1 MVDLLKTYCL
11 LEAEK
16 EGIEL
21 SLRMRKEQLISEG
34 DIESA
39 DAVEDNIN
47 SLKRVRECEEEYVE
61 NIMQVV

>member
-21 SLRMRKEQLISEG
+21 SLRKRMEQLISEG

-39 DAVEDNIN
+39 ESVEDN
-47 SLKRVRECEEEYVE
+47 LKALDRVRECEEEYVDK
-61 NIMQVV
+61 MMKVL

>member
-1 MVDLLKTYCL
+1 MPDLLTTYCL

-39 DAVEDNIN
+39 DAVEDNIT
-47 SLKRVRECEEEYVE
+47 SLKRIRECEEEYVE
-61 NIMQVV
+61 KMMQVV